1 MSRSTADV
9 TLRAW
14 AYLSR
19 VVEPP
24 CAALAALVDR
34 VGPVD
39 AAERVRRAGVD
50 DALARRT
57 KARRGIDRAAEDLDL
72 LARRGGRLITPDDDE
87 WPVLAFTAFS
97 SVVAGDKPQGRP
109 PMVLWAVGPARL
121 DETAQRAAAVV
132 GTRAATGYGEHMA
145 ADLATG
151 LVEHDVAVVSGG
163 AYGIDGAAH
172 RAALAAEGVTVAVM
186 AGGFDVPYPAG
197 HSGLLH
203 RIGGR
208 GLLVTEYPP
217 GVRPA
222 RHRFLTRNR
231 LVAALA
237 GAAVVV
243 EAGLRSGAA
252 NTAAWA
258 RALGRVVGAVPGPV
272 TSSASTGCHALLRA
286 GAEIVTRAEDIV
298 ELVGHIG
305 ELAPEEPRPATALDG
320 LTDAERQVYEAL
332 PGRGVA
338 TIDEIA
344 IAAALEPARILAPL
358 AMLEVVGLAER
369 DDGRWRIVRNRTH
382 IG

>member
-1 MSRSTADV
+1 
-9 TLRAW
+9 
-14 AYLSR
+14 
-19 VVEPP
+19 
-24 CAALAALVDR
+24 
-34 VGPVD
+34 
-39 AAERVRRAGVD
+39 
-50 DALARRT
+50 
-57 KARRGIDRAAEDLDL
+57 
-72 LARRGGRLITPDDDE
+72 
-87 WPVLAFTAFS
+87 
-97 SVVAGDKPQGRP
+97 
-109 PMVLWAVGPARL
+109 
-121 DETAQRAAAVV
+121 
-132 GTRAATGYGEHMA
+132 
-145 ADLATG
+145 
-151 LVEHDVAVVSGG
+151 VVSVRLH
-163 AYGIDGAAH
+163 GIDGAAH

-203 RIGGR
+203 RIAR
-208 GLLVTEYPP
+208 HGLLVTEYPP

-305 ELAPEEPRPATALDG
+305 ELAPEEPRPVTTLDG
-320 LTDAERQVYEAL
+320 LSDAERQVYEAL

-344 IAAALEPARILAPL
+344 VTAALEPARILAPL
-358 AMLEVVGLAER
+358 AMLEVAGLAER
-369 DDGRWRIVRNRTH
+369 NDGRWRIARGRSTTR
-382 IG
+382 